1 MKNRQLSSLTFLIVL
16 ALWGGGMNLPC
27 WGREK
32 AMPKAHFVTV
42 AENPGINPDAPE
54 DNLNLPPAIIQDSPV
69 LQRWQ
74 KQIPNLLEDIQQDPS
89 FRTRFRVG
97 YNQFPSSSNTSGMGL
112 GLLDWGIESSP
123 LTLDADY
130 ETNFGDRQSGGLN
143 LNYYVLP
150 LGSYLNIAPLVGYR
164 YIQTNDYHTQ
174 GLNVGGKIMFA
185 LSRTG
190 AADLS
195 FSQSFVSPGS
205 ENEVGIST
213 LSVGYAISNHWRIA
227 TDLEQQNS
235 KVHKDNRVGMYLEWT
250 P

>member
-1 MKNRQLSSLTFLIVL
+1 
-16 ALWGGGMNLPC
+16 
-27 WGREK
+27 
-32 AMPKAHFVTV
+32 
-42 AENPGINPDAPE
+42 
-54 DNLNLPPAIIQDSPV
+54 
-69 LQRWQ
+69 
-74 KQIPNLLEDIQQDPS
+74 
-89 FRTRFRVG
+89 
-97 YNQFPSSSNTSGMGL
+97 MGL

-130 ETNFGDRQSGGLN
+130 ETNFGDRQAGGLN

-150 LGSYLNIAPLVGYR
+150 LGGYLNIAPLVGYR